1 MTGAACAARVRI
13 RPGHNATWEIAPN
26 LWGGVVG
33 PPGSKKTPAT
43 SEIFKALSRLEVEA
57 GADLEN
63 AVANHKAARAEH
75 DAESKA
81 LHSAVNS
88 LRKRRLEGKSKPED
102 AEKEDSLKRQLEN
115 LLKNEPQPPA
125 PRWFRINDPTIEA
138 LQDILKQDPNCIL
151 FKRDELTGM
160 LAQWEMDGHQMD
172 RTFYLE
178 SWNGTN
184 PYKGRRVIRGD
195 FRIPLLCLS
204 LFGGIQHV
212 KLTQYLRN
220 PQTNLTHDGAMQRF
234 QILVYSDPPPKRKHT
249 DQYENTE
256 AKNRFYEILKKLAY
270 ADFRDYG
277 GLTDEFNKTP
287 WFHFDV
293 PAKEFFEDWQAANEE
308 KTENK
313 KEDPA
318 LREHL
323 AKFPKLFCGL
333 SLIFHLIELADTG
346 KRETYIPLRVAKM
359 AGEWCACLE
368 SHARRIYS
376 LVKNPSLFSA
386 VALADKI
393 TNPSTKTAL
402 ENGFTAREVFRR
414 QWRGVNTYDLINDAL
429 ARLEETRW
437 IRSVVTP
444 LSKSGVGQPF
454 TMKSTPKSSVGA
466 IPKTWPNKRKKG
478 GSSEPGSVCLKMRFT
493 DGTRGQSTV
502 FAISASGG
510 LLPKQHVY

>member
-57 GADLEN
+57 GADHEN

-115 LLKNEPQPPA
+115 LLKNEPQPPSL
-125 PRWFRINDPTIEA
+125 RWFRINDPTIEA

-151 FKRDELTGM
+151 FERDELTGM
-160 LAQWEMDGHQMD
+160 LAQWQMDGHQMD

-204 LFGGIQHV
+204 LFGVIQHV

-234 QILVYSDPPPKRKHT
+234 QILVYPDPPPKRKHT

-293 PAKEFFEDWQAANEE
+293 PAKEFFEDWQGRQRGKNREQE
-308 KTENK
+308 GGPR
-313 KEDPA
+313 PA
-318 LREHL
+318 RTPRQVPEVVLRLKPHL
-323 AKFPKLFCGL
+323 SPHRTRGHRKARDIHPTPRRKDGRRVVRL
-333 SLIFHLIELADTG
+333 SRISRKAHLLAG
-346 KRETYIPLRVAKM
+346 QKPLPLLGR
-359 AGEWCACLE
+359 GAC
-368 SHARRIYS
+368 
-376 LVKNPSLFSA
+376 
-386 VALADKI
+386 
-393 TNPSTKTAL
+393 
-402 ENGFTAREVFRR
+402 R
-414 QWRGVNTYDLINDAL
+414 QNH
-429 ARLEETRW
+429 
-437 IRSVVTP
+437 
-444 LSKSGVGQPF
+444 QPF
-454 TMKSTPKSSVGA
+454 HKDRA
-466 IPKTWPNKRKKG
+466 RKWIHR
-478 GSSEPGSVCLKMRFT
+478 S
-493 DGTRGQSTV
+493 
-502 FAISASGG
+502 
-510 LLPKQHVY
+510 